1 MDSLL
6 QAFIFLSAGVV
17 AVPIASRLGL
27 GSVLGYLIAGVII
40 GPFALNLL
48 HDATQLMHF
57 AEFGV
62 VMMLFLIGLELQ
74 PSLLWRMRLPILG
87 LGGLQMLLTTAAI
100 SGIAIF
106 FDQPWQTA
114 VAIGLILSLSSTALA
129 LQILG
134 EKNLMNAGSGQ
145 SSFAVLL
152 FQDIAVIPI
161 IAILPLLAITAP
173 LTEVDTA
180 NIAAVVTADSHG
192 TGGGNLIAHL
202 PGWQQTVI
210 IVLAVFTIILA
221 GRFLTRPLF
230 RFIADS
236 KLRELFTATALMLV
250 IGIALLM
257 TTVGLSPALGAFT
270 AGVVMA
276 DSEYRH
282 ELEANIDPFKALLL
296 GLFFISVGASIDF
309 ALLSDKP
316 LLILEIVLGLVAL
329 KFIILL
335 TLAKLFNV
343 PGGGKYWFSFALAQ
357 GGEFGFVLLS
367 SSLENRI
374 LHKETIDILTAAIAL
389 SMVLTPLLIL
399 FNEKFVIPRFQ
410 EEKADTENE
419 PDVIEEQDNSVI
431 IAGFGRYG
439 QIVGRLLIANDI
451 PVTVLDHSASHIERV
466 RRFGFKVYYGDAAR
480 EDLLHT
486 AGADKAKVLVIAVDD
501 REKGNA
507 ILEMAKHNFPH
518 LLIYTRAY
526 DAMHYHQLKEAG
538 ADFISRELF
547 LSSLSMG
554 EKTLQALGMRAY
566 KAKRLARQ
574 FAIHDQRTTD
584 RLGEHLEDNKR
595 YISETRQAQ
604 EEVLNI
610 LRGDRISARTSEDH
624 AWDATG
630 HE

>member
-27 GSVLGYLIAGVII
+27 GSVLGYLIAGVLI

-74 PSLLWRMRLPILG
+74 PSLLWRMRFPILG
-87 LGGLQMLLTTAAI
+87 MGGLQMALTTAAI
-100 SGIAIF
+100 TGIAMYF
-106 FDQPWQTA
+106 NQPWQTA
-114 VAIGLILSLSSTALA
+114 LAIGLILSLSSTALA
-129 LQILG
+129 LQILA
-134 EKNLMNAGSGQ
+134 EKKLMNASSGK

-173 LTEVDTA
+173 LTNVDTA
-180 NIAAVVTADSHG
+180 NIAAVVTADAHSS
-192 TGGGNLIAHL
+192 GGGNLIAHL
-202 PGWQQTVI
+202 PGWQQTI
-210 IVLAVFTIILA
+210 IVVMAVVSIILA

-309 ALLSDKP
+309 ALLGSKP
-316 LLILEIVLGLVAL
+316 IVIMEIVLGLVAL

-335 TLAKLFNV
+335 FLAKLFKI
-343 PGGGKYWFSFALAQ
+343 PGGGSYWFSFSLAQ
-357 GGEFGFVLLS
+357 GGEFGFVLLAS
-367 SSLENRI
+367 TLENRI

-399 FNEKFVIPRFQ
+399 FNEKFVIPRFKEDKSTTTAD
-410 EEKADTENE
+410 EE
-419 PDVIEEQDNSVI
+419 PMEEQDNPVI

-439 QIVGRLLIANDI
+439 QIVGRLLIGNDI
-451 PVTVLDHSASHIERV
+451 PVTVLDHSATHIERV
-466 RRFGFKVYYGDAAR
+466 RRFGFKVYYGDAGR

-501 REKGNA
+501 REKA
-507 ILEMAKHNFPH
+507 KSILKMAKHSYPH
-518 LLIYTRAY
+518 LLVHIRAY
-526 DAMHYHQLKEAG
+526 DAMHYHELKSEG

-566 KAKRLARQ
+566 KAKRQARQ
-574 FAIHDQRTTD
+574 FAVHDQKTTD
-584 RLGEHLEDNKR
+584 RLGEHISDNKR
-595 YISETRQAQ
+595 YISESRHAQ

-610 LRGDRISARTSEDH
+610 LRGDRMSYRTSEDH
-624 AWDATG
+624 SWDATG

>member
-27 GSVLGYLIAGVII
+27 GSVLGYLIAGVLI

-74 PSLLWRMRLPILG
+74 PSLLWRMRMPILG
-87 LGGLQMLLTTAAI
+87 LGGLQMGLTTAAI
-100 SGIAIF
+100 TGIAMYF
-106 FDQPWQTA
+106 NQPWQTA
-114 VAIGLILSLSSTALA
+114 LAIGLILSLSSTAIA
-129 LQILG
+129 LQILA
-134 EKNLMNAGSGQ
+134 EKNLMNAGSGK

-161 IAILPLLAITAP
+161 IAILPLLAITTP
-173 LTEVDTA
+173 LTSVDTA
-180 NIAAVVTADSHG
+180 NIAAVVVADSHSS
-192 TGGGNLIAHL
+192 GGGNLIAHL
-202 PGWQQTVI
+202 PGWQQTII
-210 IVLAVFTIILA
+210 IVLAVVTIILA

-309 ALLSDKP
+309 ALLADRP
-316 LLILEIVLGLVAL
+316 FLILEIVLGLVAL
-329 KFIILL
+329 KFAILL
-335 TLAKLFNV
+335 FLAKLFKI
-343 PGGGKYWFSFALAQ
+343 PGGGRFWFSFALAQ
-357 GGEFGFVLLS
+357 GGEFGFVLLA

-399 FNEKFVIPRFQ
+399 LNEKFVIPKFK
-410 EEKADTENE
+410 EVEAASTDE
-419 PDVIEEQDNSVI
+419 PMEEQDNPVI

-439 QIVGRLLIANDI
+439 QIVGRLLIANDV

-466 RRFGFKVYYGDAAR
+466 RRFGFKVFYGDAGR

-507 ILEMAKHNFPH
+507 ILKMAKHSFPH
-518 LLIYTRAY
+518 LAVHIRAY
-526 DAMHYHQLKEAG
+526 DAMHYHELKNAG

-566 KAKRLARQ
+566 KAKRQARQ
-574 FAIHDQRTTD
+574 FAIHDQKTTD
-584 RLGEHLEDNKR
+584 RLGEHMSDNKR
-595 YISETRQAQ
+595 YISETRHAQ

-610 LRGDRISARTSEDH
+610 LRGDRLSNRTSEDH

>member
-6 QAFIFLSAGVV
+6 QAFIFLTAGVI

-40 GPFALNLL
+40 GPFALGLL
-48 HDATQLMHF
+48 NDATQLMHF

-74 PSLLWRMRLPILG
+74 PSLLWRMRIPILG
-87 LGGLQMLLTTAAI
+87 LGGLQMLVTTAAI
-100 SGIAIF
+100 AGIGLF
-106 FDQPWQTA
+106 FELPWQTA
-114 VAIGLILSLSSTALA
+114 VAIGLVLSLSSTAIA
-129 LQILG
+129 LQILS
-134 EKNLMNAGSGQ
+134 EKHLMNAGSGK

-161 IAILPLLAITAP
+161 IAVLPLLAIIPP
-173 LTEVDTA
+173 L
-180 NIAAVVTADSHG
+180 ADSNTEAVIHHAND
-192 TGGGNLIAHL
+192 GNLIAHL
-202 PGWQQTVI
+202 PGWQQAVI
-210 IVLAVFTIILA
+210 IIFAVMTIILA

-276 DSEYRH
+276 NSEYRH

-309 ALLSDKP
+309 NLLSERP
-316 LLILEIVLGLVAL
+316 LLILEIVLGLVVL
-329 KFIILL
+329 KFLILL
-335 TLAKLFNV
+335 SLAALFKI
-343 PGGGKYWFSFALAQ
+343 PGGGRYWFSFALAQ

-367 SSLENRI
+367 SSLENHV
-374 LHKETIDILTAAIAL
+374 LPKATVDILTAAIAL

-399 FNEKFVIPRFQ
+399 LNEKLVIPRFK
-410 EEKADTENE
+410 EETT
-419 PDVIEEQDNSVI
+419 PDIPEDHIEEQENPVI

-466 RRFGFKVYYGDAAR
+466 RRFGFKVFYGDAAR

-486 AGADKAKVLVIAVDD
+486 AGAAHAKVLVIAVDD

-507 ILEMAKHNFPH
+507 ILRMAKHNFPH
-518 LLIYTRAY
+518 LKVHTRAY
-526 DAMHYHQLKEAG
+526 DAMHYHQLKADG
-538 ADFISRELF
+538 ADYISRELF
-547 LSSLSMG
+547 LSSLRVG
-554 EKTLQALGMRAY
+554 EKTLLALGMRAY
-566 KAKRLARQ
+566 QAKRQALQ
-574 FAIHDQRTTD
+574 FAKHDQATTD
-584 RLGEHLEDNKR
+584 RLGEHLEDSKR
-595 YISETRQAQ
+595 YVSETRQAQ
-604 EEVLNI
+604 EEVLKI
-610 LRGDRISARTSEDH
+610 LRGDRQAPRTSEDH